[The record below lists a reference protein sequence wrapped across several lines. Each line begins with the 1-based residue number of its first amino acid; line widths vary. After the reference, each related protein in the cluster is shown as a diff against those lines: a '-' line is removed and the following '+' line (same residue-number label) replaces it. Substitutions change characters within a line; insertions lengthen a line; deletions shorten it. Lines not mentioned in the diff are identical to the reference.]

1 MYTGAYRTIYVI
13 KIVERG
19 NSSSSKS
26 GCVSSRVWGCDER
39 RTKESTESC
48 VEANAL
54 HNISVDSFV
63 IIIIIK
69 DDEFFLSFFH

>member
-1 MYTGAYRTIYVI
+1 M
-13 KIVERG
+13 
-19 NSSSSKS
+19 
-26 GCVSSRVWGCDER
+26 WGCDER

-63 IIIIIK
+63 IIIIK
-69 DDEFFLSFFH
+69 DDECFLSFIDVKDVPLENERLSMNRRNVCVCEHVTRT